1 MTIEQ
6 TVEIPENHRI
16 QVFFDIPYNVPAGRQ
31 VKVALDLSQEEKAEQ
46 ASSKQASSK
55 QASSKQASS
64 KQASF
69 KKGDWR
75 RLCGI
80 SAGSAG
86 TDRILRDRAREALID
101 EAQFAEKHG
110 TEIAPTAV
118 ERAAKWG
125 ITVETLKAKG
135 EL

>member
-6 TVEIPENHRI
+6 TIEIPESHRV
-16 QVFFDIPYNVPAGRQ
+16 QVFFDIPYTVPTGRQ

-46 ASSKQASSK
+46 APL
-55 QASSKQASS
+55 
-64 KQASF
+64 

-80 SAGSAG
+80 SSGSSG
-86 TDRILRDRAREALID
+86 SDRILRDRAREALID
-101 EAQFAEKHG
+101 EARFAKRHS
-110 TEIAPTAV
+110 TEIANEAV

-125 ITVETLKAKG
+125 ITLETLPK
-135 EL
+135 

>member
-31 VKVALDLSQEEKAEQ
+31 VKVALDLSQEEKPQ
-46 ASSKQASSK
+46 
-55 QASSKQASS
+55 
-64 KQASF
+64 
-69 KKGDWR
+69 KGNWR

-86 TDRILRDRAREALID
+86 TDRILQDRAREALID
-101 EAQFAEKHG
+101 EARFAERHG
-110 TEIAPTAV
+110 TEIAPAAV

-125 ITVETLKAKG
+125 ITIETLKAKG
-135 EL
+135 DL

>member
-1 MTIEQ
+1 MT
-6 TVEIPENHRI
+6 
-16 QVFFDIPYNVPAGRQ
+16 
-31 VKVALDLSQEEKAEQ
+31 
-46 ASSKQASSK
+46 
-55 QASSKQASS
+55 
-64 KQASF
+64 

-101 EAQFAEKHG
+101 EARFAERHG
-110 TEIAPTAV
+110 MEIAPAAV

-125 ITVETLKAKG
+125 ITIETLKAKDD
-135 EL
+135 L